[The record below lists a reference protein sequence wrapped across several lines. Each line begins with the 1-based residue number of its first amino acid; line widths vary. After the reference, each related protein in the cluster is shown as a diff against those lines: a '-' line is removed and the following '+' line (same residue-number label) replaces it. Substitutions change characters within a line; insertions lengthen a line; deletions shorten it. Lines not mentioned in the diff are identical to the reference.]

1 MKLVIFDFDGTL
13 ADTETLITQTMM
25 KTIEAMHLEPRSP
38 KQIKAMIG
46 LPLKETFTRL
56 IPMTDEMGERC
67 AKLYQE
73 IFARDNQPG
82 VVTLFPHVRS
92 ALQTLHNAGL
102 TLTIATSRQRFSLVQ
117 FLQDMQ
123 IEHLFSYIVTVND
136 VEHAKPAPDMVIQTL
151 EHTGIDADETMM
163 VGDAVYDI
171 QMGVNA
177 GVHTTAV
184 TYGNGSRQELEASGA
199 EHVIDDFA
207 QLTTIIL

>member
-25 KTIEAMHLEPRSP
+25 KTIEAMHLEPRSREE
-38 KQIKAMIG
+38 IRAMIG

-56 IPMTDEMGERC
+56 IPMTDATGDAC
-67 AKLYQE
+67 ARLYQE

-82 VVTLFPHVRS
+82 VVQLFPHVRET
-92 ALQTLHNAGL
+92 LQKLYDAGL
-102 TLTIATSRQRFSLVQ
+102 TLTIATSRQRFSLMA
-117 FLQDMQ
+117 FLRDMQ
-123 IEHLFSYIVTVND
+123 IEHLFSHIVTVND
-136 VEHAKPAPDMVIQTL
+136 VEHAKPTPDMVVQTM
-151 EHTGIDADETMM
+151 ERMGATPDETMM

-184 TYGNGSRQELEASGA
+184 TYGNGSREEMEACGA
-199 EHVIDDFA
+199 QHVIDDFA
-207 QLTTIIL
+207 DLYQVIV

>member
-25 KTIEAMHLEPRSP
+25 KTIEAMHLEPRSREE
-38 KQIKAMIG
+38 IRAMIG

-56 IPMTDEMGERC
+56 IPMTDATGDAC
-67 AKLYQE
+67 ARLYQE

-82 VVTLFPHVRS
+82 VVQKLYD
-92 ALQTLHNAGL
+92 AGL
-102 TLTIATSRQRFSLVQ
+102 TLTIATSRQRFSLMA
-117 FLQDMQ
+117 FLRDMQ

-136 VEHAKPAPDMVIQTL
+136 VEHAKPAPDMVVQTM
-151 EHTGIDADETMM
+151 ERMGATPDETMM

-184 TYGNGSRQELEASGA
+184 TYGNGSREEMEACGA
-199 EHVIDDFA
+199 QHVIDDFA
-207 QLTTIIL
+207 DLYQVIV

>member
-25 KTIEAMHLEPRSP
+25 TTTEAMHLEPRSREE
-38 KQIKAMIG
+38 IRAMIG

-56 IPMTDEMGERC
+56 IPMTDATGDAC
-67 AKLYQE
+67 ARLYQE

-82 VVTLFPHVRS
+82 VVQLCPHVRET
-92 ALQTLHNAGL
+92 LQKLYDAGL
-102 TLTIATSRQRFSLVQ
+102 TLTIATSV
-117 FLQDMQ
+117 FLRDMQ
-123 IEHLFSYIVTVND
+123 IEHLFSHIVTVND
-136 VEHAKPAPDMVIQTL
+136 VEHAKPAPYMVVQTM
-151 EHTGIDADETMM
+151 ERMGATPDETMM

-184 TYGNGSRQELEASGA
+184 TYGNGSREEMEACGA
-199 EHVIDDFA
+199 QHVIDDFA
-207 QLTTIIL
+207 DLYQVIV

>member
-92 ALQTLHNAGL
+92 ALQTLHDAGL

-151 EHTGIDADETMM
+151 EHTGIDASETMM

-184 TYGNGSRQELEASGA
+184 TYGNGSRKELEASGA
-199 EHVIDDFA
+199 EQVIDDFA

>member
-38 KQIKAMIG
+38 QQIKAMIG

-92 ALQTLHNAGL
+92 ALQTLHDAGL

-151 EHTGIDADETMM
+151 EHTGIDASETMM

>member
-73 IFARDNQPG
+73 IFARDNRPG

-92 ALQTLHNAGL
+92 TLQTLYDAGL

-151 EHTGIDADETMM
+151 EHTGIGASETMM

>member
-92 ALQTLHNAGL
+92 ALQTLHDAGL